1 MRETFEMTELE
12 QRLYDLLARPVR
24 QEELRKFLPGAGKS
38 EIVRAL
44 ARLSERGLILKNRK
58 NRWARSEHYGC
69 LRGTFSATERGYGF
83 VIPDEDDGLG
93 DVFVPAYDTMDA
105 WQGDRVLVRLVEDRS
120 GRHKRQGEIIRILQL
135 NNTELDGI
143 VMMHRHTAFVRPTS
157 RRFPD
162 LLIPRGAM
170 NGAHAGDRVSV
181 RVVYRGDDHNHAT
194 GEILAVFGKSNA
206 MESAIAAILHAN
218 GIVEKFPQDAMEQAV
233 HMPQE
238 VTPDAAENRM
248 DLRDLTIFTIDGDDA
263 RDFDDAISLEHL
275 ENGHLRLGV
284 HIADV
289 SHYVVPGS
297 PFDNE
302 AWKRGTSV
310 YYPGH
315 VVPMLPFELSN
326 GICSL
331 NPGVDRL
338 AFSAFIELDRTGQRY
353 SAQFAKTVIR
363 SCARMTYNKVNAI
376 LAGDEALRAEYAAL
390 TPIFEEMNGLAQA
403 LYQRRIARGALEMD
417 LPEPAIAV
425 DETGEPVAV
434 TYRSRGESEK
444 LIEEFM
450 LLANE
455 SVAEHMHRRGLPTIY
470 RIHEDPDPEKLR
482 TFAMFARP
490 FGYRIDPGKSAD
502 TAQLQTVLTGAKDD
516 PRQRALPT
524 LLLRSLSRA
533 RYDLN
538 CGGHYGLQA
547 KFYLHFTS
555 PIRRY
560 PDLVAHR
567 MLQKALTGAP
577 FEPSDTTFCADAA
590 IQSTEREFAADTA
603 ERDIDK
609 LYLAAYMEQ
618 FIGEEFDAE
627 VSGVTS
633 FGLFVA
639 LENSV
644 EGLIRMESLPDDYY
658 EYDEEG
664 MVLTGRHRG
673 RRYTIGTP
681 IRVRLLSASRLTG
694 QIDFA
699 AAEVPVKAMPTRKE
713 ER

>member
-1 MRETFEMTELE
+1 MNEVEEKLYKLLE
-12 QRLYDLLARPVR
+12 RPVR
-24 QEELRKFLPGAGKS
+24 QEELRKLLPGVGKQ
-38 EIVRAL
+38 EIVHAL
-44 ARLSERGLILKNRK
+44 ACLSEQGLILKNKK
-58 NRWARSEHYGC
+58 NRWAHAEHYGC
-69 LRGTFSATERGYGF
+69 LRGTFSATDRGYGF
-83 VIPDEDDGLG
+83 VILDEPDALG

-105 WQGDRVLVRLVEDRS
+105 WDGDRVLVRLTEDRS
-120 GRHKRQGEIIRILQL
+120 GRHKRQGEIIRLL
-135 NNTELDGI
+135 ELKNAELDG
-143 VMMHRHTAFVRPTS
+143 VVLLRGRTMLVRPSS

-162 LLIPRGAM
+162 LIIPRGGV
-170 NGAHAGDRVSV
+170 NGARSGDRVAV
-181 RVVYRGDDHNHAT
+181 RVVYRGDRNTRPT
-194 GEILAVFGKSNA
+194 GEIIEVFGQAAS
-206 MESAIAAILHAN
+206 MESSIAAILHTN
-218 GIVEKFPQDAMEQAV
+218 GIIDHFPADASEQAAHV
-233 HMPQE
+233 PQE
-238 VTPDAAENRM
+238 VDPSEAARRL

-263 RDFDDAISLEHL
+263 RDFDDAVSLEHL

-289 SHYVVPGS
+289 SHYVTPGS
-297 PFDNE
+297 PLDCE
-302 AWKRGTSV
+302 AFRRGTSV

-338 AFSAFIELDRTGQRY
+338 AFSALIELDRTGQRY
-353 SAQFAKTVIR
+353 GATFAKTVIR
-363 SCARMTYNKVNAI
+363 SAARMTYKKVNAI

-390 TPIFEEMNGLAQA
+390 CPVFEEMNDLAHA
-403 LYQRRIARGALEMD
+403 LYRRRVDRGALELD
-417 LPEPAIAV
+417 LPEPAITV
-425 DETGEPVAV
+425 DESGEPVEV
-434 TYRSRGESEK
+434 TFRERGESEK

-455 SVAEHMHRRGLPTIY
+455 SVAEHMHRHGWPTVY
-470 RIHEDPDPEKLR
+470 RVHDDPDPEKLR

-490 FGYRIDPGKSAD
+490 FGYRIDPSKTAD
-502 TAQLQTVLTGAKDD
+502 TAQLQAVLTGAKDD

-533 RYDLN
+533 RYDPV

-560 PDLVAHR
+560 PDLIAHR
-567 MLQKALTGAP
+567 MLQKALTGAQ
-577 FEPSDTTFCADAA
+577 FENADETVCADAA
-590 IQSTEREFAADTA
+590 AQSTEREFAADTA

-633 FGLFVA
+633 FGLFVC
-639 LENSV
+639 LPNSV
-644 EGLIRMESLPDDYY
+644 EGLIRMDALPDDYY
-658 EYDEEG
+658 EYDEEA
-664 MVLTGRHRG
+664 MTLTGRHRG

-681 IRVRLLSASRLTG
+681 LRVRLLSASRING

-699 AAEVPVKAMPTRKE
+699 TAEEPRERKE
-713 ER
+713 

>member
-1 MRETFEMTELE
+1 MNELE
-12 QRLYDLLARPVR
+12 QKLYDLLARPVR
-24 QEELRKFLPGAGKS
+24 QDELRKFLPGAGKN
-38 EIVRAL
+38 EIVHAL
-44 ARLSERGLILKNRK
+44 AKLSEQGLILKNKK
-58 NRWARSEHYGC
+58 NRWARAEHYGC
-69 LRGTFSATERGYGF
+69 IRGRFSATERGYGF
-83 VIPDEDDGLG
+83 VIPDEPDGQG

-105 WQGDRVLVRLVEDRS
+105 WEGDRVLVRLVEDRS
-120 GRHKRQGEIIRILQL
+120 GRHKRQGAVIRLLAL
-135 NNTELDGI
+135 NNTELDGV
-143 VMMHRHTAFVRPTS
+143 VMLRGRTHFVRPTS

-162 LLIPRGAM
+162 LIIPRGGL
-170 NGAHAGDRVSV
+170 NGARPGDRVAV
-181 RVVYRGDDHNHAT
+181 RVIYRGDEYNHAT
-194 GEILAVFGKSNA
+194 GEIVKVFGQAAS
-206 MESAIAAILHAN
+206 MESSIAAILHSN
-218 GIVEKFPQDAMEQAV
+218 GIIDRFPEDVLALAAHIE
-233 HMPQE
+233 QE
-238 VTPDAAENRM
+238 VDPTEAARRL
-248 DLRDLTIFTIDGDDA
+248 DLRELTLFTIDGDDA
-263 RDFDDAISLEHL
+263 KDFDDAVSLEYL

-289 SHYVVPGS
+289 SHYVTPNS
-297 PFDNE
+297 PLDAE
-302 AWKRGTSV
+302 AWRRGTSV

-331 NPGVDRL
+331 NPHVDRL

-353 SAQFAKTVIR
+353 GAKFAKTVIR
-363 SCARMTYNKVNAI
+363 SAARMTYKKVNAI
-376 LAGDEALRAEYAAL
+376 LSGDPALREEYSAL
-390 TPIFEEMNGLAQA
+390 VPTFEEMNDLAHA
-403 LYQRRIARGALEMD
+403 LYKRRVDRGALELE
-417 LPEPAIAV
+417 LPEAAITV
-425 DETGEPVAV
+425 DETGEPVEV
-434 TYRSRGESEK
+434 TFRERGESEK

-455 SVAEHMHRRGLPTIY
+455 SVAEHMHRHGWPTVY
-470 RIHEDPDPEKLR
+470 RVHDDPDPEKLR
-482 TFAMFARP
+482 SFAMFARP
-490 FGYRIDPGKSAD
+490 FGYRIDPSKTAD
-502 TAQLQTVLTGAKDD
+502 TAQLQAVLIGAKDD

-560 PDLVAHR
+560 PDLVAHW
-567 MLQKALTGAP
+567 MLQKALTGAH
-577 FEPSDTTFCADAA
+577 FEPADEGFCAEAA
-590 IQSTEREFAADTA
+590 AQSTDREFAADTA

-633 FGLFVA
+633 FGLFVC
-639 LENSV
+639 LPNSV
-644 EGLIRMESLPDDYY
+644 EGLIRMDALPDDYY
-658 EYDEEG
+658 DYDEEA
-664 MVLTGRHRG
+664 MVRTGRHRG

-681 IRVRLLSASRLTG
+681 MRVRLLSASRING

-699 AAEVPVKAMPTRKE
+699 AADTPAPRKD
-713 ER
+713 